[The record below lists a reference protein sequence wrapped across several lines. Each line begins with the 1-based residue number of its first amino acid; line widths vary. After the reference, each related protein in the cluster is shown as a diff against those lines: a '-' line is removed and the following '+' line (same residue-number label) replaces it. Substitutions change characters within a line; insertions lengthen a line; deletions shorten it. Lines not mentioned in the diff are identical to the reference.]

1 MRYFVMFLLAASLTM
16 FTLGC
21 GGEEKK
27 KTKTNGE
34 KAPVTKTDETK

>member
-1 MRYFVMFLLAASLTM
+1 MFLMVASLTM

-27 KTKTNGE
+27 KTKTTEE
-34 KAPVTKTDETK
+34 KPAPAEKETK